1 MIVVLLIIHA
11 LLAVAPLGAITCA
24 RALAAAFKFIRDPA
38 SRKAVVKTIV
48 ETTDSSAA
56 VAEQTL
62 KLFFEPERKV
72 LPRRGEIE
80 VDGMTQVIAFMGEA
94 GNLKAPLPP
103 AERFFDLTYLRAA
116 GVQ

>member
-103 AERFFDLTYLRAA
+103 AERFVDLTYLRAA